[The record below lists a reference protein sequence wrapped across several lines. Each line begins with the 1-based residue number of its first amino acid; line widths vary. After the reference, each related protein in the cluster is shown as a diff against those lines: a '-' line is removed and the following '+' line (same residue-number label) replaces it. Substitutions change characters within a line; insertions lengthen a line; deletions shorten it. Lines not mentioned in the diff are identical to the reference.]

1 MSAQTCHMC
10 AYTHPPTSTPTPTP
24 PCPQAKDTCA
34 AQDLQQLLRR
44 RARGVLRHL
53 KQRRHTL
60 RPQARILPRPK
71 ERVSLPGARRAVCKD
86 ARRQAGHDALRCEHP
101 LALEHVLL
109 RRRRRENPAHTGPHP
124 NNEPLCGPLPPGDQ
138 PHNLSRAAGALLR
151 ASTLPQC
158 PARPHRGEI
167 PCRGRRAGT
176 ALCRTARN
184 RLVPCSCRQPRLAG
198 CAEMLRGEARRAHGR
213 VHRKMGGRR
222 GALTRQTGRS
232 STPARCGGR

>member
-1 MSAQTCHMC
+1 MC

-44 RARGVLRHL
+44 RARGVLRHV

-124 NNEPLCGPLPPGDQ
+124 NGEPLCGPYHPRISLTISAGRRVPCCAPAPSRSVRRGRTAERSPAGGVARGQ
-138 PHNLSRAAGALLR
+138 PSAEQHATGLSRAAVDSR
-151 ASTLPQC
+151 D
-158 PARPHRGEI
+158 
-167 PCRGRRAGT
+167 
-176 ALCRTARN
+176 
-184 RLVPCSCRQPRLAG
+184 
-198 CAEMLRGEARRAHGR
+198 
-213 VHRKMGGRR
+213 
-222 GALTRQTGRS
+222 
-232 STPARCGGR
+232 